1 MAKLPKPVVT
11 NCLGLLAVLT
21 VSTCCTLNH
30 NKYTRIELE
39 NVIRLV
45 IDKKPEILRQLR
57 HRAQEGIKQLPSLL
71 ITYSGT

>member
-11 NCLGLLAVLT
+11 NCLDLLAVLT

-30 NKYTRIELE
+30 IKYTRIELK

-45 IDKKPEILRQLR
+45 EDKK
-57 HRAQEGIKQLPSLL
+57 
-71 ITYSGT
+71 